1 MIRLISAARLKPS
14 WVPTS
19 ISLRSTLRTPATMF
33 MYTGKK
39 EPMAIR
45 VTFDT
50 SSIPSQISSR
60 GTQARPGTA
69 RRAWKVGSSQASSC
83 RLMPTRVP
91 ISTARPAPMPKPSN
105 TRWELANIWV
115 HSGPPASS
123 RKVISRSLG
132 AGISQ
137 AGSQPRL
144 TLSSRRAMMASGS
157 SRPTGVKRSR
167 RTADH
172 PAIGSAAAPWV
183 GPECS
188 WCRVL
193 NHAFG
198 DIGRQQGI
206 QGALDVGRAA
216 QDVVGLKQGNDRP
229 DRVQVGLT
237 RDRTTEVI
245 AGQLQADH
253 LDRQAGFPGDQV
265 SGLLRVGDDPL
276 ACPLI
281 GPEYGLDGF
290 RLLAQH
296 PFAGIEEGA
305 QAEFRVAIDE
315 AGSACFRSGHVRIE
329 SGPDIHAP
337 LLQCGATLGVL
348 QVHDAYVP
356 GAETMAL

>member
-19 ISLRSTLRTPATMF
+19 TSLRSTLRTPATMF

-91 ISTARPAPMPKPSN
+91 ISTARP
-105 TRWELANIWV
+105 E
-115 HSGPPASS
+115 
-123 RKVISRSLG
+123 
-132 AGISQ
+132 
-137 AGSQPRL
+137 
-144 TLSSRRAMMASGS
+144 RRAADAPPTTRRSG
-157 SRPTGVKRSR
+157 
-167 RTADH
+167 A
-172 PAIGSAAAPWV
+172 AAAPWV

-198 DIGRQQGI
+198 DIGCQQGI

-216 QDVVGLKQGNDRP
+216 QDVVGLQQGNDRP
-229 DRVQVGLT
+229 DRVQVGLAG
-237 RDRTTEVI
+237 DRTTEVI

-265 SGLLRVGDDPL
+265 SGLFRVGDDPL

-305 QAEFRVAIDE
+305 QAEFRIAIDE
-315 AGSACFRSGHVRIE
+315 AGTACLRSSHVRIE
-329 SGPDIHAP
+329 SGPDIHAT
-337 LLQCGATLGVL
+337 LLQCGATLGML